1 MHTEEEAVGPAL
13 LCNSLFSLYIHIHMV
28 ASSEDSLC
36 RPGGREL
43 LRRVLTRAQVVAAP
57 ASSRIPVGSCL
68 CSRIW
73 AVGTLRFMFGF
84 KGNGNPLYGQA
95 SGVPSPPR
103 GILDHRPWRGGGG
116 GGGGRGARDHTL
128 ASGLLSRV
136 RTSLRHAPSASARS
150 PSATTRQ
157 SVRTLPRSHPY
168 PNHPPPPPTPSW
180 SPSDRMP
187 VDQEYNLS
195 KST

>member
-116 GGGGRGARDHTL
+116 GGGRGARDHTL

-150 PSATTRQ
+150 PQPQPDNPCA
-157 SVRTLPRSHPY
+157 PY
-168 PNHPPPPPTPSW
+168 PEATLTLTTPPPPTPSW